1 MIALMSPLAVN
12 KAGAL
17 TFSGYCTA
25 SGTWFMFLL
34 TYSLTY
40 LLACLLTH
48 SMQHSPS
55 EANRFSGSQEIPRIL
70 RNPKFHDRIHKSPP
84 PVPILRQI
92 NPVHAPIY
100 ILRN

>member
-34 TYSLTY
+34 TYSLT
-40 LLACLLTH
+40 H
-48 SMQHSPS
+48 SIEQSPYC
-55 EANRFSGSQEIPRIL
+55 EANRFSASQEIPRIL
-70 RNPKFHDRIHKSPP
+70 WKPKVHHRIHKCPP
-84 PVPILRQI
+84 IDSILSQLDPI
-92 NPVHAPIY
+92 HATIY
-100 ILRN
+100 ILRK